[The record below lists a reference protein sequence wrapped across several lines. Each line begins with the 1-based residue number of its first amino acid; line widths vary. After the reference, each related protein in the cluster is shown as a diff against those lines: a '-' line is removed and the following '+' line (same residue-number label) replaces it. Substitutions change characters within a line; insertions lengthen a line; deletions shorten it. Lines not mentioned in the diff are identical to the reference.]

1 MFGPYSGLTT
11 GTISFTATPYD
22 QAVPINT
29 QQQDVAITPYEDKKY
44 EFGLTPTSEAMLIT
58 NTARLNVDGEEIRI
72 IKKQPI

>member
-22 QAVPINT
+22 QAAPINT

-44 EFGLTPTSEAMLIT
+44 EFELTPTS
-58 NTARLNVDGEEIRI
+58 
-72 IKKQPI
+72 